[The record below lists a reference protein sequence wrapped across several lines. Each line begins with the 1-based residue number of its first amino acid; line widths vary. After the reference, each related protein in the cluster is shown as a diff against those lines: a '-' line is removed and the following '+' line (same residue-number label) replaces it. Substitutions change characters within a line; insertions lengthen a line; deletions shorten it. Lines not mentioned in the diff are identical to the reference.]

1 MTRIISSETERVIQS
16 DRGVQDARDSVF
28 VSRLAALQT
37 MNAKLMCMTDAGIA
51 FDEMVR
57 SAQRVVGC
65 DSCVLYIF
73 EPKANLLRLKAAT
86 GQSRS
91 ARLGDILLV
100 DEAGIQVQAFLE
112 EYLVYIPDLLE
123 NPESMRID
131 PELRS
136 ELVLPISCK
145 QGPAGLCDFGSKEV
159 NGFSEEEIRI
169 CGMLVD
175 QMAFSLDNFRLLAD
189 LTASRD
195 AVIRGMALLAESRD
209 RYIGRHLDR
218 ICAFAYLLSE
228 RLLNGASGR
237 ETVDEEFVETL
248 TRSAALHDIGKVG
261 IPDTILM
268 KPGKLTPEE
277 FEVMKSHTTIGGD
290 LLGELMKSH
299 GSFPMLKM
307 GAEVAYSHHEWWD
320 GTGYPQKLKGRTIP
334 LSARIVSICDVFDAL
349 TSQRVYKEAWNE
361 EEAFRAIRERS
372 GLQFD
377 PYLVRLFVSL
387 RTQLREIRNRYS
399 D

>member
-1 MTRIISSETERVIQS
+1 MTRTIPSETDRLIQS
-16 DRGVQDARDSVF
+16 DLGIKNTQDSVF

-65 DSCVLYIF
+65 DSCALYIF
-73 EPKANLLRLKAAT
+73 EPEANILRLQAST
-86 GQSRS
+86 GYSRS
-91 ARLGDILLV
+91 ARLGDIPLS
-100 DEAGIQVQAFLE
+100 DDAGIQGQAFLE

-123 NPESMRID
+123 NPESMRVD
-131 PELRS
+131 PVLRS

-209 RYIGRHLDR
+209 SYIGRHLDR
-218 ICAFAYLLSE
+218 ICAFSYLLSE
-228 RLLNGASGR
+228 RLMSGSSSKG
-237 ETVDEEFVETL
+237 TIDEEFVETL
-248 TRSAALHDIGKVG
+248 ARSAALHDIGKVG

-277 FEVMKSHTTIGGD
+277 FEVMKSHASIGGD
-290 LLGELMKSH
+290 LLEELMKTH

-320 GTGYPQKLKGRTIP
+320 GTGYPRKLKGSNIP

-361 EEAFRAIRERS
+361 DDAFRAIRERS

-377 PYLVRLFVSL
+377 PQLVKLFVSL
-387 RTQLREIRNRYS
+387 RTQLREIRNRYV